1 MFSGFR
7 SMIVSFFGARKIEEP
22 VDLGALSV
30 SERIARDFG
39 FLGAADDD
47 DAVEQY
53 AEHVEYAGDPVV
65 RDAHTVTIDVTEVPP
80 VVAKQMPIVGVLK
93 TDVAP
98 IETLS
103 RARDAIAGLPVS
115 AGADDEVRQFETEA
129 AALECFSGDSI
140 VWMNTVTGT
149 YHEKGA
155 RWYGA
160 TKQGAYARRPVARE
174 TRELVLR

>member
-65 RDAHTVTIDVTEVPP
+65 RDAHTVTI
-80 VVAKQMPIVGVLK
+80 GVLK